1 MFNVFLT
8 TPKFL
13 NCTRSNCTYFIFTC
27 YFLPVVHKLQTGL
40 VKEMTTMFFHQTY
53 VTQWQSLFTFIS
65 SFAIVF
71 LFILT
76 STDNWLLF
84 SMMFL
89 HCFCL
94 LAESNE
100 TINHY
105 HSSELATA
113 AMCHLIICN
122 KDKKLVTR
130 SLFQEL
136 RKAIDY
142 VDRITSRIVFLGSQR
157 TRLSFLLLL

>member
-1 MFNVFLT
+1 MNFLNFFTVFNVFLT

-94 LAESNE
+94 LAESYE
-100 TINHY
+100 TINQSIIASPLSL
-105 HSSELATA
+105 HSLQI
-113 AMCHLIICN
+113 HIN
-122 KDKKLVTR
+122 KKPLVCR
-130 SLFQEL
+130 QSLFESVAL
-136 RKAIDY
+136 PKA
-142 VDRITSRIVFLGSQR
+142 
-157 TRLSFLLLL
+157 